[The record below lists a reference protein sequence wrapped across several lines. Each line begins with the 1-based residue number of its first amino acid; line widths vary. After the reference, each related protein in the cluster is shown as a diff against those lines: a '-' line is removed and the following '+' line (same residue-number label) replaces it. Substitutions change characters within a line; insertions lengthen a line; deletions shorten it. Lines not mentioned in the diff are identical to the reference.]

1 MVNSMLA
8 LPGLAAFALSIV
20 LVRLCRLAALRLGY
34 TAKPH
39 LDRWHSRPTP
49 LLGGVGIAGTVLA
62 LYFAFNEFQLTA
74 LAAGAAMIFLVG
86 LVDDL
91 IVLKPYTKLVAEI
104 AIASLFVFFGYRLSW
119 TESLTLDTLLTMV
132 WIVGLTNAFNL
143 LDNMDGL
150 CAGVALIA
158 GTTLLTTI
166 VLQSGVTPEATYL
179 ALLLGATA
187 GFLVYNFHPASIFMG
202 DSGSL
207 FIGMSLAVLSLGAG
221 QGSGSSNILS
231 IVAGPVLLLLVP
243 IFDTTLVTVSRL
255 LSGRSA
261 AQGGRDHSSHR
272 LVAIGLSERRAV
284 AVLWV
289 LATLGGLL
297 ALSIQRV
304 QNDWSSIAVAIFL
317 LAMIIFAVYLSHV
330 RVYDQVDES
339 LLRTGRITPFVIDF
353 MYKRRVGEVILDV
366 CIVSIAY
373 YSAYRLRFEG
383 PDFAAYFRNFLES
396 LPIVVGVQMIVLFVV
411 GAYRGVWRHFSLI
424 DGVVFFKAVLLGT
437 LTSVFALVYLYRFEN
452 YSRGV
457 FVIYGAL
464 LLLLLGGSR
473 ASFRLI
479 SEFAQRR
486 RHEGQR
492 LIIYGAGDG
501 AATAVREL
509 LTQKNS
515 NYRLLGFVDDDP
527 NLARRRVQGYPV
539 LGDHASLVSL
549 ISNGA
554 VDSVV
559 ISTALIDV
567 SRLEE
572 LQALCGQ
579 HQVSLARVHFKL
591 DQLVAS

>member
-1 MVNSMLA
+1 MCK
-8 LPGLAAFALSIV
+8 AAAHRF
-20 LVRLCRLAALRLGY
+20 GF
-34 TAKPH
+34 TAKPRA
-39 LDRWHSRPTP
+39 DRWHQRPTA
-49 LLGGVGIAGTVLA
+49 LLGGIGIALTVLGLHA
-62 LYFAFNEFQLTA
+62 IL
-74 LAAGAAMIFLVG
+74 AGAAALPVMGAGAALIFLVG

-91 IVLKPYTKLVAEI
+91 VSLKPYTKLVAEI
-104 AIASLFVFFGYRLSW
+104 TIASLFVFFGYRLSW
-119 TESLTLDTLLTMV
+119 TESLTLDTVLTMM

-150 CAGVALIA
+150 CAGISLIA
-158 GTTLLTTI
+158 GTTLLTTM
-166 VLQSGVTPEATYL
+166 VLQGGVTPEATYL

-207 FIGMSLAVLSLGAG
+207 FIGLNLAVLSLSAG
-221 QGSGSSNILS
+221 QAGESSSNLLS
-231 IVAGPVLLLLVP
+231 MIVGPVLVLLVP
-243 IFDTTLVTVSRL
+243 IFDTTLVTVSRV

-284 AVLWV
+284 AVLWI
-289 LATLGGLL
+289 LSALGGFL
-297 ALSIQRV
+297 ALAIHRF
-304 QNDWSSIAVAIFL
+304 QNDWSSIAVAIFV

-330 RVYDQVDES
+330 RVYETVDEA
-339 LLRTGRITPFVIDF
+339 LLRTGRITPFVINF
-353 MYKRRVGEVILDV
+353 MYKRRVAEVILDV
-366 CIVSIAY
+366 CIVTIAY

-383 PDFAAYFRNFLES
+383 PEFSAFFRSFLES
-396 LPIVVGVQMIVLFVV
+396 LPIVVGVQMVALFAV
-411 GAYRGVWRHFSLI
+411 GAYRGVWRHFSLM
-424 DGVVFFKAVLLGT
+424 DGVVFSKAVLFGT
-437 LTSVFALVYLYRFEN
+437 LTSVFFVVYLYRFEN

-509 LTQKNS
+509 LARAPE

-539 LGDHASLVSL
+539 LGDYTSLVSL
-549 ISNGA
+549 ITNGA

-572 LQALCGQ
+572 LQVLCGAN
-579 HQVSLARVHFKL
+579 QVSLARVHFKL

>member
-1 MVNSMLA
+1 MCR
-8 LPGLAAFALSIV
+8 AAAHRF
-20 LVRLCRLAALRLGY
+20 GF
-34 TAKPH
+34 TAKPRA
-39 LDRWHSRPTP
+39 DRWHQRPTA
-49 LLGGVGIAGTVLA
+49 LLGGIGIAVTVLGLYTILVGAAA
-62 LYFAFNEFQLTA
+62 LPVLG
-74 LAAGAAMIFLVG
+74 AGAALIFLVG

-91 IVLKPYTKLVAEI
+91 ISLKPYTKLIAEI
-104 AIASLFVFFGYRLSW
+104 TIASLFVFFGYRLAW
-119 TESLTLDTLLTMV
+119 TESLTIDTVLTMV

-150 CAGVALIA
+150 CAGISLIV
-158 GTTLLTTI
+158 GTTLLTTM
-166 VLQSGVTPEATYL
+166 VLQGGVTPQAIYL

-202 DSGSL
+202 DSGAL
-207 FIGMSLAVLSLGAG
+207 FIGLNLAVLSLGAG
-221 QGSGSSNILS
+221 QAGQSPSNLLS
-231 IVAGPVLLLLVP
+231 MIVGPVLVLLVP

-284 AVLWV
+284 TVLWI
-289 LATLGGLL
+289 LSALGGAL
-297 ALSIQRV
+297 AVAIHRF
-304 QNDWSSIAVAIFL
+304 QNDWSSIAVALFV

-330 RVYDQVDES
+330 RVYETVDEA
-339 LLRTGRITPFVIDF
+339 LLRTGRVTPFVIDF
-353 MYKRRVGEVILDV
+353 MYKRRVAEVILDV
-366 CIVSIAY
+366 CIVTIAY

-383 PDFAAYFRNFLES
+383 PEFATFFPSFLES
-396 LPIVVGVQMIVLFVV
+396 LPIVVGVQTVALFAV
-411 GAYRGVWRHFSLI
+411 GAYRGVWRHFSLM
-424 DGVVFFKAVLLGT
+424 DGVVFSKAVLFGT
-437 LTSVFALVYLYRFEN
+437 LSSVFFVVYLYRFEN

-501 AATAVREL
+501 AATVREL
-509 LTQKNS
+509 LARAPD

-539 LGDHASLVSL
+539 LGDYTSLVSL
-549 ISNGA
+549 IANGA

-567 SRLEE
+567 TRLEE
-572 LQALCGQ
+572 LQALCGV